1 MVVADQS
8 TVQVTV
14 RPKGGLDDDAH
25 GDDKSTHRGG
35 PSMIGQREKVR
46 IECDENEHCLVCRLV
61 GDLED
66 VAVSQFREGL
76 ARSSGKKRVIFE
88 FSGVRFVSSTGLS
101 ALIRAIRC
109 VHETGGT
116 AAICAATPRVKV

>member
-1 MVVADQS
+1 LA
-8 TVQVTV
+8 
-14 RPKGGLDDDAH
+14 KG
-25 GDDKSTHRGG
+25 T
-35 PSMIGQREKVR
+35 KVL
-46 IECDENEHCLVCRLV
+46 IECDENEHGLVCRLV

-66 VAVSQFREGL
+66 VAVSQFREAL

-88 FSGVRFVSSTGLS
+88 FSGLRFVSSTGLS

-116 AAICAATPRVKV
+116 AAICAATPRVKVWLQIIGLPRAVNVFDSVSTAQAYLLPSAYA